1 MVFKDTGKYISRQ
14 KDLLQVVNS
23 EEKEI
28 LSNFIALK
36 NGAAVCRSVCLTG

>member
-28 LSNFIALK
+28 LVTL
-36 NGAAVCRSVCLTG
+36 LL